1 MILQHEHCD
10 TMDSTLVRY
19 YGYLQTQ
26 TQQPGVGDLVYT
38 QGHTPE
44 GDPVVGHSPVKL
56 VTIAAAGCVMSMIGH
71 AARVHDFDV
80 EGMYTLVSH
89 TMHAKPA
96 RIASVRLEI
105 HIEGKSLGE
114 KERKVIDLAARS
126 CPVFASLSPEVEKE
140 LVFVY

>member
-105 HIEGKSLGE
+105 HIEGKALG
-114 KERKVIDLAARS
+114 RRS
-126 CPVFASLSPEVEKE
+126 GRL
-140 LVFVY
+140 